1 MDHFVKSAGYYGVFA
16 VMIGVLLDLIVI
28 RKGLAATWLL
38 PLAVGILWVFGD
50 NAQRAEKMRSEQ
62 VALAKQLEICEKIGE
77 RDPQSIFQYRQ
88 VGYRCPTDGGGSI
101 ERWVNQ

>member
-38 PLAVGILWVFGD
+38 PLGMV
-50 NAQRAEKMRSEQ
+50 
-62 VALAKQLEICEKIGE
+62 
-77 RDPQSIFQYRQ
+77 
-88 VGYRCPTDGGGSI
+88 
-101 ERWVNQ
+101 